1 MITKRWLWSIALC
14 VAIALV
20 GQVPSVVQAGAPA
33 KVVIGLN
40 SDVRNFDPINTL
52 DTTTDRVIT
61 HIYEYLFVRDLDM
74 KVTPL
79 LAESARPLDDLTWE
93 VKLRKNVKF
102 SDGEP
107 FNADTVKANLEYIVK
122 KENNSARR
130 VRIDLVKSVAVVD
143 EHTVRILT
151 EKPFPTLL
159 EGLTEIYMAPT
170 KAVAAGPKVLTDKPI
185 GTGAYKLQEWRR
197 EQSITLVRNDG
208 YWGGPP
214 PISTIEFRIIPEV
227 GARVSALLAGEIHLT
242 PDVPPQSMD
251 QVARSGNTEIRTV
264 AGRRVIFVAF
274 NTLQPGPLQDVR
286 IRQAINHAVD
296 VDKIIRTVME
306 GNAKQMVGPLS
317 VISRH
322 LDPKLKPYTV
332 DPAKAKALLQAAG
345 YKGTPITLHTPNGR
359 YLKDKEAAQAIA
371 DQLTQAGL
379 NVKLQVDEW
388 GSLLDMVKT
397 GKVDG
402 MYFFGRSDTTL
413 DGSMMRDWFRTG
425 STWVTYSDSKID
437 AAIDAALPIVNP
449 ERRRQAFSELQ
460 SQVQAQAPWLFL
472 WTQVD
477 IYGVSKQLQWRP
489 RGDEQ
494 FNIKAASWK

>member
-1 MITKRWLWSIALC
+1 MVLCAGTVLVAQSPSAAL
-14 VAIALV
+14 
-20 GQVPSVVQAGAPA
+20 AGAPA

-40 SDVRNFDPINTL
+40 SDVRNFDPVNTL

-61 HIYEYLFVRDLDM
+61 HIYEYLFVRDLEM
-74 KVTPL
+74 KVVPL
-79 LAESARPLDDLTWE
+79 LAESGRPVDDLTWE

-130 VRIDLVKSVAVVD
+130 VRIDLVKSVTVVD
-143 EHTVRILT
+143 EHTVRIST

-159 EGLTEIYMAPT
+159 EGLTEIYMAPS
-170 KAVAAGPKVLTDKPI
+170 KAIAAGPKVLTDKPI
-185 GTGAYKLQEWRR
+185 GTGPYKLQEWRR

-208 YWGGPP
+208 YWGSPP
-214 PISTIEFRIIPEV
+214 QIATVEFRIIPEV
-227 GARVSALLAGEIHLT
+227 TARVSALLAGEIHLT

-251 QVARSGNTEIRTV
+251 QVAKSGTTEIRTV

-286 IRQAINHAVD
+286 VRQAINHAVD
-296 VDKIIRTVME
+296 VDKIIRTVLE
-306 GNAKQMVGPLS
+306 GNAKQMAGPLS

-322 LDPKLKPYTV
+322 LDPKLKPYSV
-332 DPAKAKALLQAAG
+332 DPAKARALLQAAG
-345 YKGTPITLHTPNGR
+345 YKGAPITLHTPNGR

-388 GSLLDMVKT
+388 GTLLDLVKA
-397 GKVDG
+397 GKIDG

-413 DGSMMRDWFRTG
+413 DGSMIRDWFRTG
-425 STWVTYSDSKID
+425 STWVTYSDGKID
-437 AAIDAALPIVNP
+437 AAIDKALPIVNP
-449 ERRRQAFSELQ
+449 DRRRQAFYELQ
-460 SQVQAQAPWLFL
+460 AEVQEQAPWLFL

-477 IYGVSKQLQWRP
+477 IYGVSKNLHWQP

-494 FNIKAASWK
+494 FDIKAAHWK